1 MINNYPLIN
10 IYEKSSI
17 KSKISSQLLY
27 GEKFQ
32 ILKKKKG
39 WLKIKT
45 SYDKYSGF
53 IKDRKF
59 IKKMK
64 ITHKISSLKANL
76 YSKPEKN
83 SKITTKLT
91 FCSLICVT
99 DKTNNFYKFGKYWV
113 QKNDV
118 MPLSYK
124 QDIFKN
130 IKMFL
135 NIPYKWGGKSYK
147 GIDCS
152 ALVQL
157 FFKFYNLYCPRD
169 TKDQIKYFKK
179 VNKIKKDAIIFWKGH
194 VAVCLSKNILIH
206 AYGPK
211 KKVLIMNINKTL
223 RLIEKTAK
231 LKVVGIR

>member
-17 KSKISSQLLY
+17 KSKISSKLLY

-59 IKKMK
+59 IKEMK

-91 FCSLICVT
+91 FCSLICVI

-124 QDIFKN
+124 QNIFKN

-157 FFKFYNLYCPRD
+157 FFKFNNLYCPRD

-223 RLIEKTAK
+223 KLIEKTAK